1 MAHHHG
7 GLGAIISLKQSLPEA
22 SSSIRTPVRF
32 LRVIGLQH
40 VRPLHV
46 HGDDEIRSRIGIWL
60 PGLSQFDVARHVDLI
75 QVQRAILKVEV
86 ARSLHQISPL
96 RSHVLCLI
104 IQVNAPHKF

>member
-1 MAHHHG
+1 MPHHHCC
-7 GLGAIISLKQSLPEA
+7 LSPVIVHQQALLETA
-22 SSSIRTPVRF
+22 SSVGTPVGL

-86 ARSLHQISPL
+86 AQSLHQISPL

-104 IQVNAPHKF
+104 S